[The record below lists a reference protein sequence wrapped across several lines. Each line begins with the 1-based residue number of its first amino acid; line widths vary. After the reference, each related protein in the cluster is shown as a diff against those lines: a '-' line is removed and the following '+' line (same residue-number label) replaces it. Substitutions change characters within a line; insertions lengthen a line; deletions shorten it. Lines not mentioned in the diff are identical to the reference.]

1 MTVAL
6 ALLLDATLVAALLAR
21 SRGPIDVPRLLLVL
35 AWGLLFVLVQGA
47 LVALGWRRFFLSVH
61 LMHGFLFVVAPAFGL
76 LVALGR
82 PWRARH
88 GARALAATGALIL
101 AAVGIDSSLIDP
113 SRLVTERATVQLA
126 PARAGRVELRIGV
139 LADLQCDRITEHE
152 RRAIAQLMSERP
164 DLILLPGD
172 VAQPEGEAAFRALL
186 PELRALLADLSAPLG
201 VYCVLG
207 DIDTADG
214 LTELLEGTGVRLLR
228 NESVELAWRDRRIT
242 LAGVARLPDDPE
254 GRALLGRL
262 SAAGGDDLRLL
273 LVHKPDWA
281 LQLPAGGRIDLV
293 VAGHTHGGQ
302 VRLPFVGP
310 LLTLSQVPREMAGG
324 GLFVLGG
331 SPLYVSRGVG
341 CERGDAPRIRFNCP
355 PEVSLLTLRTADGAT
370 AGP

>member
-6 ALLLDATLVAALLAR
+6 ALLLDAGLVATLLAR

-61 LMHGFLFVVAPAFGL
+61 LMHGFLFLVAPAFGL

-88 GARALAATGALIL
+88 GARALGATGALIL
-101 AAVGIDSSLIDP
+101 AAVGIDSSLIEP
-113 SRLVTERATVQLA
+113 SRLVTERAIVPVA
-126 PARAGRVELRIGV
+126 PGRAGRAELRIGV

-152 RRAIAQLMSERP
+152 RRAVAQLMAERP

-186 PELRALLADLSAPLG
+186 PELRTLLADLSAPLG

-262 SAAGGDDLRLL
+262 SAA
-273 LVHKPDWA
+273 
-281 LQLPAGGRIDLV
+281 
-293 VAGHTHGGQ
+293 
-302 VRLPFVGP
+302 
-310 LLTLSQVPREMAGG
+310 
-324 GLFVLGG
+324 
-331 SPLYVSRGVG
+331 
-341 CERGDAPRIRFNCP
+341 ERGRSAP
-355 PEVSLLTLRTADGAT
+355 A
-370 AGP
+370 AGPQARLVAAASAGRPHRSRRGGAHARRPGAACPSSGRCSRSARSRARWRAAGCSCSAARRST